1 MILRYD
7 CRLTRHL
14 YTKAPSQSSTPYPSR
29 LELDTVNLPLRTEF
43 PVFWLFLGIPKNSKK
58 FPSMQMSSD
67 FKSLELLGISGKGR
81 LQFCE
86 NLEFLGILSYKLPKK
101 GAILGNFWELNLRR
115 FKYPEVQIN
124 SKKFSLPWMWGF

>member
-43 PVFWLFLGIPKNSKK
+43 PVFWVFLGIPKNSKK

>member
-43 PVFWLFLGIPKNSKK
+43 PVFWVFLGIPKNSKK

-124 SKKFSLPWMWGF
+124 SKKFSLP